1 MLRTRLATAA
11 IALPALWLIGEY
23 LPPRLFAGFIMAVA
37 ALALLEYFAMA
48 LPGDAVERTAG
59 VLWGLVIAGGV
70 ASRQSD
76 LWGAGLALAVI
87 GGVLFPPPPAGELP
101 SRHEP
106 LRPLPFCGVLL
117 GVFSPPLLPV
127 PRGGPR
133 PR

>member
-11 IALPALWLIGEY
+11 IALPALWLIVEY

-76 LWGAGLALAVI
+76 LWGAGLALAGI
-87 GGVLFPPPPAGELP
+87 GGLLFPPLAALA
-101 SRHEP
+101 
-106 LRPLPFCGVLL
+106 LT
-117 GVFSPPLLPV
+117 SPIIRLT
-127 PRGGPR
+127 
-133 PR
+133 

>member
-87 GGVLFPPPPAGELP
+87 GGVMFPLLPPHDPPNALPRPRPSPPGGLFLGLFPPPL
-101 SRHEP
+101 
-106 LRPLPFCGVLL
+106 LPLPAAGH
-117 GVFSPPLLPV
+117 
-127 PRGGPR
+127 
-133 PR
+133 

>member
-11 IALPALWLIGEY
+11 IALPALWLIVEY
-23 LPPRLFAGFIMAVA
+23 LPPHLFAGFIMAVA
-37 ALALLEYFAMA
+37 AMALLEYFAMA

-87 GGVLFPPPPAGELP
+87 GGALFSPLPPPGLPHAPPCPAA
-101 SRHEP
+101 
-106 LRPLPFCGVLL
+106 VL
-117 GVFSPPLLPV
+117 
-127 PRGGPR
+127 
-133 PR
+133 